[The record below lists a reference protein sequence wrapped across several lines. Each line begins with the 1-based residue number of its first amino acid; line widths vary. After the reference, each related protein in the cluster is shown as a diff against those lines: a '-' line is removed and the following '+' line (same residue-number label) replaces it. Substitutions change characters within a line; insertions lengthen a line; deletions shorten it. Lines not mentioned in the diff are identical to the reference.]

1 MLDFLKSFEQN
12 PTAETLDQL
21 WTVAAD
27 NNLHHSV
34 MTFGQLAL
42 QFRQIQN
49 QPIFPDCQR
58 LISRLGISGFYT
70 KDQDDFL
77 LGRWANELLYLNP
90 IVDSSIRN
98 TARKNHIYYVKNIK
112 ELADSVV
119 CRRLSYRDIQWNVNN
134 PSVVQWRDQLWMIQ
148 RSVNYNILP
157 DGSYDTGDHTPIQT
171 QNYLVKLD
179 QDYNVVEYRTIQNP
193 DVWPEPKYNLVKGFE
208 DCRPFVWDDQL
219 HCSATVREQNNQGR
233 CEIYMMTIDGA
244 DGQTPKFV
252 NPVKIPGPD
261 PTGHEKNWMPMTPT
275 ARPTWIYMTDPTIV
289 INGQSRVLSIK
300 QNSIAAENFRGG
312 GQIIIFRDSLLAIIH
327 ESVDMP
333 SGLREYVHRFV
344 TFGRDLKISAVSER
358 FKFIGHRIEFAAG
371 LTNHPVTNDIVV
383 SFGIND
389 QQSWLC
395 SINEQQ
401 VADML
406 KPITQ
411 EI

>member
-1 MLDFLKSFEQN
+1 MLEFLKTFEQN

-21 WTVAAD
+21 WSLAAQH
-27 NNLHHSV
+27 NLHHSV

-42 QFRQIQN
+42 QFRQTQN

-58 LISRLGISGFYT
+58 LLSQIGISGFYT
-70 KDQDDFL
+70 KDHEDFL

-90 IVDSSIRN
+90 NIDSTARN
-98 TARKNHIYYVKNIK
+98 TARRNHVYYVKNIK

-119 CRRLSYRDIQWNVNN
+119 YHKMSYADIAWNVNN

-171 QNYLVKLD
+171 QNYLVRLD
-179 QDYNVVEYRTIQNP
+179 HDFNVVEYHAIQNP
-193 DVWPEPKYNLVKGFE
+193 VDWPESKYNLVKGFE
-208 DCRPFVWDDQL
+208 DCRPFVWNDQL
-219 HCSATVREQNNQGR
+219 HCSTTVREQNDQGR

-244 DGQTPKFV
+244 DEQTPKFI
-252 NPVKIPGPD
+252 NPVKIPGPT

-275 ARPTWIYMTDPTIV
+275 VRPTWIYMTDPTIV
-289 INGQSRVLSIK
+289 INDQSRVLSIK
-300 QNSIAAENFRGG
+300 RNSVAAENFRGG
-312 GQIIIFRDSLLAIIH
+312 GQVIIFRDSLLAIIH

-383 SFGIND
+383 SFGTND
-389 QQSWLC
+389 QQSWIC

-406 KPITQ
+406 KPIAQ